1 MFPPNG
7 VLSLRYWEGKDVVH
21 VDAEDRCDTAHPTQ
35 PAPSHTCSSSAW
47 AVLHSWSLC
56 LFQLQNEWSWVLIQ
70 RWRSSLNDGNGIHR
84 GAEGVGGLRS
94 PSLQLHWWW
103 GLWQL
108 MVHPSTSSSLPPAWS
123 EEGWWLLTLLP
134 CSGCRNRGP
143 QMGWFKQQKFIV
155 SQFWGLGLVLRGLS
169 PQLVGG
175 HLLTV
180 SSFAFPSVG
189 LSPDLL
195 FL

>member
-1 MFPPNG
+1 MLRTDVTPLTPP
-7 VLSLRYWEGKDVVH
+7 SLRPPTPAPPAPEQSSTP
-21 VDAEDRCDTAHPTQ
+21 DRCVYF
-35 PAPSHTCSSSAW
+35 SCRMNG
-47 AVLHSWSLC
+47 LLESWFS
-56 LFQLQNEWSWVLIQ
+56 
-70 RWRSSLNDGNGIHR
+70 DGGPLWMMGTNPQ

-103 GLWQL
+103 GLWQP

-123 EEGWWLLTLLP
+123 EEGWWLVTLLP

-155 SQFWGLGLVLRGLS
+155 SQFCGLELVLRGLS

-180 SSFAFPSVG
+180 SSFALPSVG
-189 LSPDLL
+189 LSPHLL